1 MKQHVHSPSKTMQ
14 SLRLRQKRLEAYYRE
29 NNIDKGLVSGD
40 LIRLFALVS
49 LSDSVVVFQNT
60 DDGAFHRERFRPLAR
75 HLFGHVRQAV
85 ERLTHLVI
93 GSSLFVTDIQDG
105 VLQSF
110 RLPRKGKADEG
121 KIDVRQRLIDWSHA
135 DSHEGENGRQPR
147 PNGLVVSA
155 GK

>member
-1 MKQHVHSPSKTMQ
+1 MQ
-14 SLRLRQKRLEAYYRE
+14 CLKLRQRRLEAYYDA
-29 NNIDKGLVSGD
+29 NNIDRGLAKGD

-49 LSDSVVVFQNT
+49 LSDSVAGYRNA

-85 ERLTHLVI
+85 DRLTHLVI
-93 GSSLFVTDIQDG
+93 GSSVFVTDIQDG

-110 RLPRKGKADEG
+110 RLPKKGKTDDA

-135 DSHEGENGRQPR
+135 DS
-147 PNGLVVSA
+147 
-155 GK
+155 

>member
-1 MKQHVHSPSKTMQ
+1 MHCLK
-14 SLRLRQKRLEAYYRE
+14 LRQRRLEAYYDA
-29 NNIDKGLVSGD
+29 NNIDKQFVSGD

-49 LSDSVVVFQNT
+49 LADSVVMYRNT
-60 DDGAFHRERFRPLAR
+60 VDGAFHRDKFRPLAR

-93 GSSLFVTDIQDG
+93 GSSVFVTDIQDG

-110 RLPRKGKADEG
+110 RLPKKDKTDDA

-135 DSHEGENGRQPR
+135 DS
-147 PNGLVVSA
+147 
-155 GK
+155 